1 MDPVTILSI
10 FSAVMAAVWTA
21 WTWREEH
28 KEVRQLQRDQ
38 AAALYV
44 NPFLFSAY
52 QLERRLI
59 WMLAE
64 GDLALEG
71 QRHPAPEGSPSH
83 EAIET
88 LWKFSEFFAWAGV
101 NLRYGPYTRDPKVIE
116 LTVKIARAFDSR
128 TRFGDTAFRFSTAEQ
143 MSLGEAVL
151 HRVAHGTTVH
161 VGETSSALAEFGI
174 ATLFEFERD
183 VRDPESPRASLY
195 QSPAVV
201 RALAA
206 IDRAEGPGILDGQ
219 ERLAAVHRVLPSLID
234 HLARLEGFHLSIQ
247 DEPETPDKATTPSA
261 ASDGAAHEAAPTI
274 LHRMRGRIRV
284 GIPRLRTDADYAD
297 RLGSL
302 IRAWDDVDDVSVNAL
317 AGCVVV
323 RYKTTVADDEFQTRI
338 LTAIENSSSSEDDS
352 EVATSV
358 GRPRR
363 GRVSSRP
370 RGAGASGA
378 RRARRRPARTE
389 AVAGAS

>member
-10 FSAVMAAVWTA
+10 FSAVVAAVWTA

-28 KEVRQLQRDQ
+28 QEVRQLQRDQ

-52 QLERRLI
+52 QVERRLI
-59 WMLAE
+59 WMLGE

-88 LWKFSEFFAWAGV
+88 LWKFSEFFAWSVV

-143 MSLGEAVL
+143 MSLGQAVL
-151 HRVAHGTTVH
+151 HRVGHGTTVH

-174 ATLFEFERD
+174 ATLFDFERD
-183 VRDPESPRASLY
+183 FRDPQSPRASLY

-206 IDRAEGPGILDGQ
+206 IDRAEGPGTLDGQ
-219 ERLAAVHRVLPSLID
+219 ERLAAVQRLLLSLID
-234 HLARLEGFHLSIQ
+234 HLARLEGFHLALQ
-247 DEPETPDKATTPSA
+247 DEPETPDKAATPSA
-261 ASDGAAHEAAPTI
+261 ASDAAAHEAAPTV

-302 IRAWDDVDDVSVNAL
+302 IRAWDDVEDVSVNSL
-317 AGCVVV
+317 AGCVTI
-323 RYKTTVADDEFQTRI
+323 RYNTTVPDDEVQARV
-338 LTAIENSSSSEDDS
+338 LAAVESASSQDESEA
-352 EVATSV
+352 ATPV
-358 GRPRR
+358 GRPRPAR
-363 GRVSSRP
+363 ASSRQP
-370 RGAGASGA
+370 VSGASA
-378 RRARRRPARTE
+378 RRRADRRRARTRPA
-389 AVAGAS
+389 AVDS